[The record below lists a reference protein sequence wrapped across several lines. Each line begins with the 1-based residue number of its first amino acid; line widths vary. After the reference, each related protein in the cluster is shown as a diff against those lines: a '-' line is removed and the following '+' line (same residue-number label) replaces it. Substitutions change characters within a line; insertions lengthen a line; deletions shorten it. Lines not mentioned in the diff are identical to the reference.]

1 MLTHSKEAHNGSS
14 WQDYGGCESTQ
25 CERCL
30 LEMLIQVAAFQ
41 PCAASNRCQ
50 SGRAPSPA
58 RSGMWHLLGDA
69 GCPLWPFVASG
80 PSCLFC
86 FSHNKNIQFSVF
98 ISSHFGSITAEG
110 ASHCGQREGNLVE

>member
-1 MLTHSKEAHNGSS
+1 MAALGRIMVAVRAHSVNGVCG
-14 WQDYGGCESTQ
+14 DVDPG
-25 CERCL
+25 RCL
-30 LEMLIQVAAFQ
+30 PAF
-41 PCAASNRCQ
+41 RCVQ
-50 SGRAPSPA
+50 SLSGRAPSPA

-98 ISSHFGSITAEG
+98 ISSHFGSITTEG
-110 ASHCGQREGNLVE
+110 TSHCGQREGHLVE